1 MKKVSNKNTIFY
13 PNVLY
18 VRMELN
24 FNFPMNE
31 SLKFLLVCF
40 FQGKYTLLD
49 IIKIVLCSVKY
60 IKKDC
65 FTV

>member
-13 PNVLY
+13 PNVPY
-18 VRMELN
+18 VKMELN

-40 FQGKYTLLD
+40 FSGKIYSFGHNKNSTL
-49 IIKIVLCSVKY
+49 
-60 IKKDC
+60 
-65 FTV
+65 